1 MWWLKREFV
10 CAAPFV
16 YGTTH
21 RTPASM
27 FWVVTQLQWEAW
39 CGTQR
44 CHICS
49 SQVFSSIS
57 HWNALKIHQSQSTV
71 KPRFFE
77 FLSWMSSKHHS
88 LWKTMYND
96 FCEIIIILKYV
107 YYLSK
112 KSQTISHLEVQIFL
126 YSHALQPGSWD
137 YTIRVWDTR
146 DGTCLDTAY
155 DHGADVYGK
164 TDCLKQSNKKL
175 HTFWPNEKRTN
186 VFIDEL
192 SMATNDSEFFFF
204 FFLFNCVWGLTCHQS
219 RPFTMASCSRDSTVR
234 LWSLTPV
241 VSPLLLNI
249 LTGQPWEKIIG
260 NTGENHRPVV
270 SLTSQRSL

>member
-27 FWVVTQLQWEAW
+27 FWVVTQLQWEVW

-57 HWNALKIHQSQSTV
+57 HWMALKIHQSQSTV

-175 HTFWPNEKRTN
+175 HTFWPSEKRTN
-186 VFIDEL
+186 VFIDEM
-192 SMATNDSEFFFF
+192 SMATNDSEFFFSSSF
-204 FFLFNCVWGLTCHQS
+204 SIVFEVWLVTRVVLSPWPAAAETVPSDSGLWLLSFPLCSSTSWQGS
-219 RPFTMASCSRDSTVR
+219 RGR
-234 LWSLTPV
+234 
-241 VSPLLLNI
+241 
-249 LTGQPWEKIIG
+249 
-260 NTGENHRPVV
+260 
-270 SLTSQRSL
+270 RSLETQVRTTDL